1 VITRA
6 TYAAIMAD
14 VAATAL
20 AGGRRPLP
28 RGLLAVAGAALVL
41 LGLLGAPGPSA
52 ALDDQAGEPG
62 GPVYLVDISGTIDL
76 GLAPYL
82 ARVLEEARDAGA
94 AAVVVEID
102 TPGGRLDAVLQMRDE
117 LLDSP
122 LRTVAFIDSSAFSA
136 GALVALASEEIY
148 MTPRAVMGA
157 ATPVLGGTG
166 EVADDKTVSAVRSTF
181 EATAEQRGRD
191 PEVAAAMVDA
201 SIEVEGVSDAG
212 SLLTLTAS
220 LAVEVGYA
228 DGLVPDRAALL
239 AELGLEDRE
248 LVGTAPSLA
257 EQLVR
262 FVTHPIVA
270 SLLLLVGLLALL
282 GDLASGGVG
291 LGAALGAGLL
301 ALFFWGHM
309 LAGLA
314 GWEDAALVV
323 LGLVLIAVE
332 VFLVPGFGV
341 PGILGLL
348 ALLAGAFMAMINRDF
363 DFVTDADLLRAGIT
377 VTVALVGTM
386 VGLVVVLTMLARGGA
401 RSGLVLQARLGSGE
415 PVTQRTQS
423 GWLRWF
429 GTASGSIP
437 HEPEADRGP
446 PSSAGTEP
454 AGAAPAAA
462 TGTAGSLVGAR
473 GTALSDLRPSGVADI
488 DGERVDVVT
497 TGDYLGSGEPVEVVI
512 DEGYRRV
519 VRRPQE

>member
-1 VITRA
+1 
-6 TYAAIMAD
+6 MAD
-14 VAATAL
+14 VAATAP

-28 RGLLAVAGAALVL
+28 RGLLAAAGAALVL
-41 LGLLGAPGPSA
+41 LGLLGAPGPIGA
-52 ALDDQAGEPG
+52 VDDQAGEQG

-82 ARVLEEARDAGA
+82 ARVLDEARDAGA

-136 GALVALASEEIY
+136 GALVALASEEIF

-191 PEVAAAMVDA
+191 PAVAGAMVDA

-239 AELGLEDRE
+239 AELGLDDRE
-248 LVGTAPSLA
+248 LVSTAPSLA

-282 GDLASGGVG
+282 GDLTSGGVG

-332 VFLVPGFGV
+332 VFVVPGFGV
-341 PGILGLL
+341 PGILGLA

-429 GTASGSIP
+429 GTASASIP
-437 HEPEADRGP
+437 HEAEADRGP
-446 PSSAGTEP
+446 TSGTGTEP
-454 AGAAPAAA
+454 AGAPAAA
-462 TGTAGSLVGAR
+462 TVTGTAGSLVGAR

-497 TGDYLGSGEPVEVVI
+497 TGEYLGSGEPVEVVI

-519 VRRPQE
+519 VRRPPE